1 MQVCIFYGFLQK
13 TNFSSFCAFFE
24 STLKYALSCYVN
36 LICNFVLILYKNS
49 PSTVLCST
57 VLCKFSSRTI
67 FHEENCQPTPKLTLS
82 QTLTLTGGQIFS
94 GAIVWLLPNL
104 KTDHYLDPNPNPNRG
119 AIFLGEGGQLSG
131 CHVKTFFQRCF
142 VFFFFKKNHL

>member
-24 STLKYALSCYVN
+24 STLKYASSCYVN

-104 KTDHYLDPNPNPNRG
+104 NLPKKKIPTLTAGQFSSGR
-119 AIFLGEGGQLSG
+119 GGQLSG

-142 VFFFFKKNHL
+142 VFFKKKTIYKEQ